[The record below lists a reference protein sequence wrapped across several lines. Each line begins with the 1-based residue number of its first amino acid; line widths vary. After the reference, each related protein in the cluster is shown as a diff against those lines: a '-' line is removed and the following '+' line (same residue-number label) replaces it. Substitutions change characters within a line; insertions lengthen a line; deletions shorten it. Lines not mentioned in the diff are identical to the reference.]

1 MRSGPAS
8 AENAAGPVAPT
19 TNGGAK
25 WTPPTYHTRP
35 TSSSAPEQYLT
46 VTLAALEGLADR
58 CRSNR
63 MDCSELLPDLDAL
76 SYFVF
81 QGSQYWNKVLE
92 ASFAERAARRRG
104 EG

>member
-1 MRSGPAS
+1 
-8 AENAAGPVAPT
+8 
-19 TNGGAK
+19 
-25 WTPPTYHTRP
+25 
-35 TSSSAPEQYLT
+35 
-46 VTLAALEGLADR
+46 
-58 CRSNR
+58 